1 MAKFKKIFFQIVR
14 ILICAALLIAVVSLF
29 INQHIKN
36 QTEDDILYTAT
47 DSEGV
52 SQEEAQ
58 ELINFGADCIIVL
71 GAGIT
76 DSETPSPMLKD
87 RLDLG
92 IDLYKNGAAPKIL
105 LSGDNGQVGHNEIH
119 VMLSY
124 TKKAGVPEEDIFC
137 DHAGFSTYDSMY
149 RAESIFGVKKAF
161 VVTQK
166 YHEYRAL
173 YIGKK
178 LGLEV
183 KGAAADQERYVGQ
196 VMRDFREY
204 LARNKDFFK
213 MIKNPGSL
221 LGGESIP
228 ISGSGIISHGE

>member
-47 DSEGV
+47 DSEGI

-124 TKKAGVPEEDIFC
+124 TKK
-137 DHAGFSTYDSMY
+137 SRS
-149 RAESIFGVKKAF
+149 S
-161 VVTQK
+161 
-166 YHEYRAL
+166 
-173 YIGKK
+173 
-178 LGLEV
+178 
-183 KGAAADQERYVGQ
+183 
-196 VMRDFREY
+196 
-204 LARNKDFFK
+204 
-213 MIKNPGSL
+213 
-221 LGGESIP
+221 
-228 ISGSGIISHGE
+228 

>member
-76 DSETPSPMLKD
+76 DRETPSPML
-87 RLDLG
+87 
-92 IDLYKNGAAPKIL
+92 
-105 LSGDNGQVGHNEIH
+105 
-119 VMLSY
+119 SY
-124 TKKAGVPEEDIFC
+124 T
-137 DHAGFSTYDSMY
+137 
-149 RAESIFGVKKAF
+149 
-161 VVTQK
+161 
-166 YHEYRAL
+166 
-173 YIGKK
+173 
-178 LGLEV
+178 
-183 KGAAADQERYVGQ
+183 
-196 VMRDFREY
+196 
-204 LARNKDFFK
+204 
-213 MIKNPGSL
+213 
-221 LGGESIP
+221 
-228 ISGSGIISHGE
+228 

>member
-47 DSEGV
+47 DSEGI

-92 IDLYKNGAAPKIL
+92 IDLYKNGAAPKCFHIQKKQEFLKKTFSATMQDFL
-105 LSGDNGQVGHNEIH
+105 LMTQCTERR
-119 VMLSY
+119 
-124 TKKAGVPEEDIFC
+124 A
-137 DHAGFSTYDSMY
+137 FS
-149 RAESIFGVKKAF
+149 E
-161 VVTQK
+161 
-166 YHEYRAL
+166 
-173 YIGKK
+173 
-178 LGLEV
+178 
-183 KGAAADQERYVGQ
+183 
-196 VMRDFREY
+196 
-204 LARNKDFFK
+204 
-213 MIKNPGSL
+213 
-221 LGGESIP
+221 
-228 ISGSGIISHGE
+228 

>member
-1 MAKFKKIFFQIVR
+1 MAKFKKIFLQIVR
-14 ILICAALLIAVVSLF
+14 ILICAALLIVVISLF

-47 DSEGV
+47 DSEGI
-52 SQEEAQ
+52 SQDEAQ
-58 ELINFGADCIIVL
+58 ELINFDADCIIVL

-92 IDLYKNGAAPKIL
+92 IDLYKNGVAPKIL